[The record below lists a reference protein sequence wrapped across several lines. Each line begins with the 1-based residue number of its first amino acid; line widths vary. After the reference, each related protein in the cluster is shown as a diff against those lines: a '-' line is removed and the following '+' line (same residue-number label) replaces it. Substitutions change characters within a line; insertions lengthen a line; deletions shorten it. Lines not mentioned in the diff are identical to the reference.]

1 MSFTGHDL
9 IDLIGLFEIIHVRTC
24 LLVINNKNS
33 KSPMHRSFSQ
43 PLASE
48 GGCQVAGAES
58 ATRSAKRSG
67 QGCADLSASGG
78 ASTATGHHAGR
89 GG

>member
-1 MSFTGHDL
+1 
-9 IDLIGLFEIIHVRTC
+9 
-24 LLVINNKNS
+24 
-33 KSPMHRSFSQ
+33 MHRSFSQ

-48 GGCQVAGAES
+48 GGFQVAGAES

-89 GG
+89 GGVTESVRPCHGGSRRNQK